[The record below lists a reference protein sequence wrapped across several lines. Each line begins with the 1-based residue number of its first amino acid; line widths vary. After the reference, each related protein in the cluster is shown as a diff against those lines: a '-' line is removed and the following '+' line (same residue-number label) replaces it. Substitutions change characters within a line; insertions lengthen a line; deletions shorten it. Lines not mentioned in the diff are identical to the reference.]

1 MVKALCIALSL
12 LFICHSAS
20 AAVSAPRRATRA
32 QAAQPAKLS
41 NKDVVEMSK
50 AGLSVEVIVAKIKT
64 SQTEFDTSPAALQS
78 LKSEGVADAVILA
91 MVQSSGEGAAAAAA
105 ATTAAPAP
113 ATATATATAGDGKV
127 TVYVFRHK
135 NFSSRNMQPSVYVD
149 GEEVARIDD
158 GKFFAVKLTPG
169 KHTVEVN
176 KGHTGAE
183 VEMKGG
189 EEYYFRVEYIP
200 GFLKARSKIDFIQ
213 KEQGAV
219 EIKKMKPLEDK
230 WIKDKTRVVTDA
242 AQSADTK

>member
-91 MVQSSGEGAAAAAA
+91 MVQSSGGEAAAA

-113 ATATATATAGDGKV
+113 ATATATAGDGKV